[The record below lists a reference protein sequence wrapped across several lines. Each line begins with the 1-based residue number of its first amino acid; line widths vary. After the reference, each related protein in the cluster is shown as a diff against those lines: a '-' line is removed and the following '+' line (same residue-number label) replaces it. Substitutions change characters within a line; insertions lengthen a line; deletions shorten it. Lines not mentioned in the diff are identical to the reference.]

1 MQTFQAGSISESLS
15 ALQGSEL
22 VANGCV
28 NLIALDAI
36 RDRAGPLWPRKRQL
50 VWDFTETKLRDRLG
64 PHDLL
69 VRVDDT
75 TFLVA
80 VITDYATAAQAVCLR
95 VLEEVLLHF
104 IGRVDRDDVRL
115 RRVDKIDG
123 DEVVSSALDPS
134 RIPRLADAPQA
145 AAAIAPPPAL
155 ERELNPLLFTSI
167 SGRVVRVDFSPRPVT
182 SLQHGV
188 LTAIHLARSI
198 VDVASATV
206 MTRKDRDGLTDGDLI
221 RIDRATLDYASLFN
235 MGDHSAGYV
244 ALIIPVSYRSLLNRR
259 GRSAFTQAGAG
270 DLAMKTGGL
279 FEISDLE
286 LGTPPSRMDEAVAI
300 ARTLC
305 RGVIARLPEQP
316 GSLAP
321 FANAGFAGLT
331 VPLARHGAEA
341 VKALRQASSRS
352 DILKRAF
359 RALIALDAPPR
370 SMSQLQGLG
379 FTHASPALEVERA
392 AVLRTG

>member
-1 MQTFQAGSISESLS
+1 MQTFEAGSILESLS

-36 RDRAGPLWPRKRQL
+36 RDRAGPLWDRKQQL

-75 TFLVA
+75 TFMVA
-80 VITDYATAAQAVCLR
+80 VMTDYATAAQAVCLR
-95 VLEEVLLHF
+95 VLEEILLHF
-104 IGRVDRDDVRL
+104 IGRVDRADVRL
-115 RRVDKIDG
+115 RRVDRIEG

-134 RIPRLADAPQA
+134 RIPRLEDTARA
-145 AAAIAPPPAL
+145 AVSIAPSSAR
-155 ERELNPLLFTSI
+155 ERELNPLFFTSI
-167 SGRVVRVDFSPRPVT
+167 SGRDLRVDFSPRPVT

-188 LTAIHLARSI
+188 LTAIHLARTI
-198 VDVASATV
+198 VDVRSDTV
-206 MTRKDRDGLTDGDLI
+206 LTGKDQDGLTDGDLI
-221 RIDRATLDYASLFN
+221 RIDKATLDYACLFN

-259 GRSAFTQAGAG
+259 GREAFSQAGAG
-270 DLAMKTGGL
+270 HLAMKTGSL
-279 FEISDLE
+279 FEISDLD
-286 LGTPPSRMDEAVAI
+286 LGTPPSRMDEAVAVG
-300 ARTLC
+300 RTLC
-305 RGVIARLPEQP
+305 RGVIVRLPEQP

-321 FANAGFAGLT
+321 FTNAGFAGLT

-352 DILKRAF
+352 DVLKRAF

-370 SMSQLQGLG
+370 SMAQLQGLG
-379 FTHASPALEVERA
+379 FTHASPAVDVERGA
-392 AVLRTG
+392 LLRTG